1 MRNAQ
6 RIGVFGGTFD
16 PIHNA
21 HLEIGRAAVAQAKL
35 DRLLFVVA
43 GEPPHKRD
51 ATFAPAEDRYR
62 FVEAALEGEVHMEA
76 SRVELDRSGPSY
88 TADTLSL
95 LNEKYP
101 DAHLFLVL
109 GMDALI
115 DLPRWRQPKRIL
127 ELAELLV
134 VPRPGEWEIPD
145 AVKGRYQTLEFARTD
160 ISSTEVRR
168 RIADGEALDG
178 LVPPA
183 VANLIAECGVYRAD
197 PMDA

>member
-21 HLEIGRAAVAQAKL
+21 HLDIGRAAVAQAGL

-62 FVEAALEGEVHMEA
+62 LVEAALEGEAHMEA
-76 SRVELDRSGPSY
+76 SRIELDRSGPSY
-88 TADTLSL
+88 TTDTLSQL
-95 LNEKYP
+95 HEQYP
-101 DAHLFLVL
+101 EADLFLVL

-115 DLPRWRQPKRIL
+115 DLPRWRHPKRIL
-127 ELAELLV
+127 DLAELLV

-145 AVKGRYQTLEFARTD
+145 AVKGRFHMLEFARTD

-168 RIADGEALDG
+168 RIADGESLEG

-183 VANLIAECGVYRAD
+183 VANLIVESGVYRSG
-197 PMDA
+197 PVDA